1 MEMSAEDEKA
11 MRVEAARELQI
22 KILQL
27 LHAAGEFGLPKDR
40 IKRALIRNAYG
51 VDDGALERNL
61 KFLRSEGL
69 IAQTDEDG
77 LRPDI
82 RRWVSTS
89 EGDKLLMLEGL
100 I

>member
-1 MEMSAEDEKA
+1 MAMSPEDDRA
-11 MRVEAARELQI
+11 MRIEAERELQI

-27 LHAAGEFGLPKDR
+27 LHAAGEFGLPADR

-51 VDDGALERNL
+51 VDDATLERHL
-61 KFLRSEGL
+61 KFLRGEQL
-69 IAQTDEDG
+69 IAPTEEDQ
-77 LRPDI
+77 LRADI

-89 EGDKLLMLEGL
+89 KGDKLLQKEGL